1 MVYIGRGH
9 RGCLYRSLCRM
20 LTHDDYEFLLRVVD
34 AILERPD
41 EIRVRQ
47 IRADIPVV
55 ERVSKELDELG
66 FVREGGK
73 YILRDT
79 VSVEELRRRRTEIQV
94 LADMTL
100 DPEKISLSQIA
111 EVLQRN
117 GTLPGIDNTINDEPC
132 NDKVELGNGCERPRK
147 PWEN

>member
-9 RGCLYRSLCRM
+9 RVCLNVSLFRM
-20 LTHDDYEFLLRVVD
+20 LTHEEYEFLIRVVD

-66 FVREGGK
+66 FFREGGK
-73 YILRDT
+73 YILRNT
-79 VSVEELRRRRTEIQV
+79 VSVEELRRRRTQIQV

-117 GTLPGIDNTINDEPC
+117 GTLPGIDDTINDEPC